1 MFTNAH
7 KKECEY
13 VKQIPTTW
21 SNLMNAE
28 NTTNYSFVCFG
39 FLKEKKIDIWL
50 ENALQSQ
57 QEQEAAITQ
66 SF

>member
-1 MFTNAH
+1 MWICKTN
-7 KKECEY
+7 
-13 VKQIPTTW
+13 TTW
-21 SNLMNAE
+21 SNLMNAD
-28 NTTNYSFVCFG
+28 NTTNSSFVYFG
-39 FLKEKKIDIWL
+39 FLKEKKNDIWL